1 MQLSKSV
8 AYYLRT
14 MLFAAL
20 IPLVVGCGD
29 NYNYYRFKNRAEDA
43 LHQRDY
49 DQVAK
54 YYSIIYE
61 RENLPEIDPERRF
74 WAFYRLGVVAEL
86 TGDNRIA
93 KGYYWGDQIEEGFYA
108 ENERINWLAHMGWKN
123 IDDGKPSRTLE
134 EILELELRQRPPI
147 DFEQAPIKARRPV
160 VLPKTRANTGT
171 YSQSGPGQSRTFNRS
186 LTLPPPGS
194 REPFRVFY

>member
-1 MQLSKSV
+1 MPFSKSV
-8 AYYLRT
+8 AYL
-14 MLFAAL
+14 LQAVIIAAVL
-20 IPLVVGCGD
+20 PFIVGCRD

-43 LHQRDY
+43 LHQRNY
-49 DQVAK
+49 DQVAN

-61 RENLPEIDPERRF
+61 RENSPDVDPERRL
-74 WAFYRLGVVAEL
+74 WAYYRLGVVAEL

-108 ENERINWLAHMGWKN
+108 ENERINWLSNVGWKN
-123 IDDGKPSRTLE
+123 IDEGNPSRSLE

-147 DFEQAPIKARRPV
+147 DFEQTPVRARRPV
-160 VLPKTRANTGT
+160 VLPKTRANVVI
-171 YSQSGPGQSRTFNRS
+171 YDQSEPGQSRTFNRS
-186 LTLPPPGS
+186 LTPPPPGS